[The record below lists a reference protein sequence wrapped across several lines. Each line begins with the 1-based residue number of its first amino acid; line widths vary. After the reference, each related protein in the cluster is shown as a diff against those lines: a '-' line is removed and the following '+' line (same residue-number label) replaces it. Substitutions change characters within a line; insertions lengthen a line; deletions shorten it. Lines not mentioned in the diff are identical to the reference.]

1 MISPPRVANERA
13 QVAVP
18 GKGVVNRQPMR
29 LVTRIRF
36 QLIGGIIFAVIV
48 PGLAR
53 WPASDL
59 VPSSVWNSL
68 QYAMLGS
75 MLALFLGY
83 WALRQMIAYPGVQ
96 ATQYIAPAFAIS
108 YSIII
113 MMFFFLRIDY
123 SRYQFGASFMVAIV
137 WFYACFFLARRTLL
151 QSFALV
157 ESGDTKGLKDIDVVE
172 WFSLSKP
179 VFPEWRMD
187 GIVVDLRADLSDD
200 WNRFLADCALKGI
213 PVYHVKQMAEALT
226 GKVEIEHLSENS
238 LGSVLPSL
246 LYLRLKRLVDV
257 AMAVLLAPLFLII
270 IALAAVAIKLD
281 SRGPIFFLQPRM
293 GFRGKPFRMIKLRTM
308 RVGAQNSGGNF
319 TEENDPRITGI
330 GRHLRKYRIDE
341 LPQIVNIL
349 AGQMSWIGPRPEAIE
364 LSDWYQR
371 DIPFYRY
378 RHIVRPGISGW
389 AQVHQGNVAQVEQAT
404 HKLHYDF
411 YYIKHFSPWLDALIT
426 AKTIRTILTGFGS
439 K

>member
-1 MISPPRVANERA
+1 M
-13 QVAVP
+13 QVASR
-18 GKGVVNRQPMR
+18 GKDIKDRQPMR

-36 QLIGGIIFAVIV
+36 QLIGGIVFAIV
-48 PGLAR
+48 VPALAR
-53 WPASDL
+53 WPNANLLPGSEM
-59 VPSSVWNSL
+59 NSL
-68 QYAMLGS
+68 QFAVLGS
-75 MLALFLGY
+75 TLALFLGY

-108 YSIII
+108 YSIVI

-137 WFYACFFLARRTLL
+137 WFYACFFLARRALL

-157 ESGDTKGLKDIDVVE
+157 EAGDTNGVKDMDTVE
-172 WFSLSKP
+172 WVSLSKP
-179 VFPEWRMD
+179 VFPERRID

-200 WNRFLADCALKGI
+200 WNRFLAESALQGV
-213 PVYHVKQMAEALT
+213 PVYHVKQMVEALT

-238 LGSVLPSL
+238 FGSVLPSL
-246 LYLRLKRLVDV
+246 LYRRLKRVVDL
-257 AMAVLLAPLFLII
+257 AMAVILAPFFLIL
-270 IALAAVAIKLD
+270 IALAAISIKLD
-281 SRGPIFFLQPRM
+281 SSGPVFFLQPRM

-308 RVGAQNSGGNF
+308 KVGGQKEGGSF
-319 TEENDPRITGI
+319 TEENDPRITRI

-341 LPQIVNIL
+341 LPQIVNIF
-349 AGQMSWIGPRPEAIE
+349 AGQMSWIGPRPEAVE

-371 DIPFYRY
+371 DIPFYSY

-411 YYIKHFSPWLDALIT
+411 YYIKHFSPWLDVLIT
-426 AKTIRTILTGFGS
+426 AKTIRTVLTGFGS

>member
-1 MISPPRVANERA
+1 
-13 QVAVP
+13 
-18 GKGVVNRQPMR
+18 VNRQPMR

-36 QLIGGIIFAVIV
+36 QLIGGIVFAVIV

-53 WPASDL
+53 WPASNLLPDSEL
-59 VPSSVWNSL
+59 NSL
-68 QYAMLGS
+68 QSAMLGS
-75 MLALFLGY
+75 MFALFLGY

-151 QSFALV
+151 QRFALV
-157 ESGDTKGLKDIDVVE
+157 ETGDTKGLKNIDTVE
-172 WFSLSKP
+172 WFNLSKP
-179 VFPEWRMD
+179 VFPELGMD

-200 WNRFLADCALKGI
+200 WNRFLADSALKGV

-238 LGSVLPSL
+238 FGSVLPSL
-246 LYLRLKRLVDV
+246 LYLRLKRLVDLG
-257 AMAVLLAPLFLII
+257 MAVVLAPLFLTI
-270 IALAAVAIKLD
+270 IALAAIAIKLD
-281 SRGPIFFLQPRM
+281 SNGPVFFLQPRM

-308 RVGAQNSGGNF
+308 KVDAQKAGGNF
-319 TEENDPRITGI
+319 TEENDPRITRL
-330 GRHLRKYRIDE
+330 GRYLRKYRIDE
-341 LPQIVNIL
+341 LPQIVNIF
-349 AGQMSWIGPRPEAIE
+349 AGQMSWIGPRPEALE

-411 YYIKHFSPWLDALIT
+411 YYIKHFSPWLDVLIT

>member
-1 MISPPRVANERA
+1 MISPPRVASERA
-13 QVAVP
+13 QVATR
-18 GKGVVNRQPMR
+18 GKGIEDRQPLR

-36 QLIGGIIFAVIV
+36 QLIGGLVFAVIV

-53 WPASDL
+53 WPAASL
-59 VPSSVWNSL
+59 VPGSGMVSL
-68 QYAMLGS
+68 QSAMLGS

-123 SRYQFGASFMVAIV
+123 SRYQFGASFIVAIV
-137 WFYACFFLARRTLL
+137 WFYACFFLARRALL
-151 QSFALV
+151 QNFALAEV
-157 ESGDTKGLKDIDVVE
+157 GDTKGLRDLDTVE
-172 WFSLSKP
+172 WFSLQAP
-179 VFPEWRMD
+179 AFPDQRLD

-200 WNRFLADCALKGI
+200 WNRFLAASALKGI
-213 PVYHVKQMAEALT
+213 PIYHVKQMAEALT

-246 LYLRLKRLVDV
+246 LYLRLKRLVDLGL
-257 AMAVLLAPLFLII
+257 AVILAPLFLII
-270 IALAAVAIKLD
+270 VGLTAIAVKLD
-281 SRGPIFFLQPRM
+281 SKGPAFFLQPRM

-308 RVGAQNSGGNF
+308 KVDAHKTGGNF
-319 TEENDPRITGI
+319 TEDNDPRITRL
-330 GRHLRKYRIDE
+330 GRFLRKYRIDE
-341 LPQIVNIL
+341 FPQIINIF
-349 AGQMSWIGPRPEAIE
+349 AGQMSWIGPRPEALE

-371 DIPFYRY
+371 DIPFYSY
-378 RHIVRPGISGW
+378 RHIVRPGLSGW

-426 AKTIRTILTGFGS
+426 AKTIWTVLTGFGS